1 MLFKPLCLPKMYGMD
16 ENSKKLVFIKER
28 NSVYIQYLI
37 LKFVKKKNM
46 KNDCI
51 CKLMSSG
58 VSCKPSHVV
67 QTSFA
72 IPCFD
77 KVLNCNKI

>member
-37 LKFVKKKNM
+37 LKFVKKKTLKMIVYVN
-46 KNDCI
+46 
-51 CKLMSSG
+51 S
-58 VSCKPSHVV
+58 
-67 QTSFA
+67 
-72 IPCFD
+72 
-77 KVLNCNKI
+77 